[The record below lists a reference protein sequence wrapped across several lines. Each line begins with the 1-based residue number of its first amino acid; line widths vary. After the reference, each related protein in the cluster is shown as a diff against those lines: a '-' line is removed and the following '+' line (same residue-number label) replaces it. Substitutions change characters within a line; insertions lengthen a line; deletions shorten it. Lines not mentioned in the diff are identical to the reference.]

1 MTLTST
7 RELAGGRVFLTIS
20 AFLFIASAAGTICW
34 CSSMSGGMV
43 MPGGW
48 TMSMTWMRMPGQS
61 WAAASTSFLAMW
73 TAMMLAMMMPSLVP
87 MLLNYRRCVR
97 ARNKSRLSLLTA
109 VCGTA
114 YFFVWAVFG
123 GVAFTLGVT
132 LARAEMHSTVF
143 ARSVPFLT
151 GLVWLLAG
159 GIQLTSCKARQLAQC
174 RLAPACAEA
183 LGDGSQNA
191 VLHGVRLGWRCALCC
206 SGFMLILLVVGA
218 MNPGAMAIIA
228 AAITVERLASRPA
241 ILARAAGVAIIVAG
255 AIAIARAVGAV

>member
-1 MTLTST
+1 MERGILSMTLTST

-191 VLHGVRLGWRCALCC
+191 VLHGHHCRGDYRRTPSVPASDPRSRGGRRHHC
-206 SGFMLILLVVGA
+206 SGRHRDCPSRRCRID
-218 MNPGAMAIIA
+218 PSQI
-228 AAITVERLASRPA
+228 ER
-241 ILARAAGVAIIVAG
+241 GYFFK
-255 AIAIARAVGAV
+255 